1 MGIDFD
7 ETGKNDEYGADLNE
21 STGELGDAGKP
32 RRSTP
37 AAPLVLEARPVIRG
51 DINDV
56 IAGIMGTSQA
66 VQAPQSAAQA
76 LETTQDEYMDQ
87 VEERLDVA
95 AHFRILLANP
105 MFDNNTKAAN
115 IVTFEVQGFI
125 RERLREL
132 LGIANPTKKEE
143 TFTPAQVETLRSLGD
158 LTAAHATAL
167 RMIASRVTGETPAL
181 REPPVHRPAQA
192 PVGPA
197 TTPAKA
203 PAGPQRSKPAQAV
216 PGPAVAPAAPV
227 QEAPRGR
234 GRPPGAKNKPKAGDE
249 APMVQAIRKHPDGTE
264 EPLFDKDGNPR
275 MVRLARVQ
283 RPAGALAFPNETQMT
298 MVTDQLAGR
307 HAQVL
312 ESNPNVRAA
321 LEGLKN
327 PI

>member
-7 ETGKNDEYGADLNE
+7 ETGKNDEYGADENE

-32 RRSTP
+32 RRSS
-37 AAPLVLEARPVIRG
+37 AAQPLVLEARPVVHG
-51 DINDV
+51 NVNDV
-56 IAGIMGTSQA
+56 IASIMGTSQPA
-66 VQAPQSAAQA
+66 QAPQSAAQA

-95 AHFRILLANP
+95 AHFRILLSNP
-105 MFDNNTKAAN
+105 MFDNNTKASN

-132 LGIANPTKKEE
+132 LGIGSTTKKEE
-143 TFTPAQVETLRSLGD
+143 LFTPAQVETLRSLGD
-158 LTAAHATAL
+158 LTQAHATAL
-167 RMIASRVTGETPAL
+167 RMIASRVTGEAPAL
-181 REPPVHRPAQA
+181 REPPAHRPAPA

-203 PAGPQRSKPAQAV
+203 PTGPQRSKPAQAA
-216 PGPAVAPAAPV
+216 PGPTVAPAAPV
-227 QEAPRGR
+227 QEAPRR
-234 GRPPGAKNKPKAGDE
+234 GRPPGAKNKPKE
-249 APMVQAIRKHPDGTE
+249 TEQMVHAVRKHQDGTE
-264 EPLFDKDGNPR
+264 EPLYNEDGSPR
-275 MVRLARVQ
+275 MVRVARLQ

-298 MVTDQLAGR
+298 MVTEQLAGR
-307 HAQVL
+307 HSQVL